1 MTTSKKSTPKPK
13 KVTKPVKAIKPVKA
27 TKTTNKAT
35 ENKGPILDFYFP
47 IQPVFT
53 GNWYDTNRVGEGF
66 HLDVLKNSNGS
77 YDYFLNAYFIN
88 DATKD
93 QVWYTAGGNAAQSFS
108 FDTKSHEFV
117 LMKRE
122 SAGGDPISAGSM
134 WVEFDGD
141 TANVKVLVNRPD
153 GPIVRET
160 VYRHLTKPIAG
171 NPTACAM
178 PGVIFS
184 PPPPLG
190 EFCYAP
196 PR

>member
-1 MTTSKKSTPKPK
+1 MSTSKKSTPKPK
-13 KVTKPVKAIKPVKA
+13 KVTKPAKA
-27 TKTTNKAT
+27 TNKVT
-35 ENKGPILDFYFP
+35 GNKGPSPDIYFP
-47 IQPVFT
+47 IQPVFW
-53 GNWYDTNRVGEGF
+53 GNWYDINRIGEGF
-66 HLDVLKNSNGS
+66 ELSVLKNSDGS

-88 DATKD
+88 DATQD
-93 QVWYTAGGNAAQSFS
+93 QVWYTTGGNAAQSFS

-134 WVEFDGD
+134 WVEFNGD

-160 VYRHLTKPIAG
+160 VYKHLTKPIAG
-171 NPTACAM
+171 IPTACAM
-178 PGVIFS
+178 PGVTFS
-184 PPPPLG
+184 PPRPLG